1 MSEDLSKGRCLPCE
15 GGVPPL
21 APDEARAL
29 LDQLDPAWRLAED
42 GKEIRRRFEFHDFYE
57 TMAFVNALAYVAH
70 GENHHP
76 DLEVSWG
83 KCLVRWSTH
92 AARGLTRNDFICAAR
107 TDALLRR

>member
-21 APDEARAL
+21 PPDEARAL

-70 GENHHP
+70 GETHHP
-76 DLEVSWG
+76 HPEVSWG
-83 KCLVRWSTH
+83 RRLAPRPTH
-92 AARGLTRNDFICAAR
+92 PARGPTRNDFICAAR